1 MRNATRSF
9 ALLIALAFIALAP
22 AALLAAAKLPPP
34 ERLLK
39 LGDGQQRDGMLRFQP
54 VQMQADALEAAARE
68 GASLSV
74 PDPDGGTLN
83 FDHVSHVRHSDGV
96 LTWIGRTRGAPIG
109 REAVLTAGSGAVFGR
124 LPRPDGSVIFLET
137 VAGEPRLLLDDA
149 AAAGAS
155 SQDQS
160 PDVSRPPVEALQA
173 AGKERL
179 ARSAPVDRVQA
190 DPPTVDILLAYSP
203 GLASYVGGDAA
214 VRVLLQNRIDV
225 GNQAL
230 ANAQVQGRYRL
241 VATPRVDINDDEPN
255 NSALDLI
262 TNWKRTNASPIA
274 LHLAMLRHRHGA
286 DLVGLVR
293 RYFNPASASCGN
305 GWIGGYLGSN
315 IANSVDYGYFTASH
329 GTDNG
334 FFCADRT
341 IAHEI
346 GHNLGQNHDIEN
358 ANNTRDGA
366 HTYSHGYRESPAGL
380 QGFYT
385 VMAYGT
391 GGQRSSLT
399 YSNPAVT
406 RSDCANLPCGTAE
419 ADVARSLNLTIPVVA
434 AWIRAADGTERD
446 IAGSQGS
453 FDVSLSGL
461 PALTNARWRAEFSGP
476 GRITVTGPTVAPAGA
491 ALTARVNWDALP
503 GFPGTAL
510 AVRLVVES
518 SPGVRAGEQV
528 LQLTRREFLPA
539 PRALREGVPTQVAVP
554 AWNRTVEE
562 NRLYFVAPPHA
573 RTVRIR
579 VDAPVD
585 VDIYARAATDVTAE
599 SPLIGPGTARGNP
612 LVFDAGSSLGKEI
625 VISPPAGTGPTR
637 YMVTLAR
644 ANTGTLGYAT
654 ATVTASVTA
663 TDPAPA
669 FRSGQ
674 YYNPQRSGHGVFV
687 DFAGSQWVAVWYTYL
702 QDGTPTWYYAQG
714 PAPAAGGTGTWSAP
728 LLRVGWNGSATA
740 ATEVGEIIVT
750 PVSATSM
757 QFSYNLDGDS
767 GSEPLVRLGGTG
779 CPTSSGAAL
788 DATGH
793 WYSPAQSGF
802 GYSAQYEPDQEIYL
816 SYLYDAAG
824 VARWLIG
831 AKPWNEALSQVNLEQ
846 IAGSCPTCGLAAT
859 TSRATGQ
866 LTRILGTNVDG
877 KRGLTQVGVNAT
889 LLAPL
894 SGSWSQNR
902 ATEPLSARKNC
913 L

>member
-1 MRNATRSF
+1 MRDAMQRF
-9 ALLIALAFIALAP
+9 ALPIVIACVGLSP
-22 AALLAAAKLPPP
+22 AALFAAGKPSEP

-39 LGDGQQRDGMLRFQP
+39 LGGGQQRDGMLRFQP

-68 GASLSV
+68 GGSLSV
-74 PDPDGGTLN
+74 PDPDGGTLS
-83 FDHVSHVRHSDGV
+83 FDHVAHTRHDDGM

-109 REAVLTAGSGAVFGR
+109 REAVLTTGSGAVFGR
-124 LPRPDGSVIFLET
+124 LPRPDGSILYLET
-137 VAGEPRLLLDDA
+137 LAGQTRLMLDDA
-149 AAAGAS
+149 AATGAS
-155 SQDQS
+155 SEDLS
-160 PDVSRPPVEALQA
+160 HDVRRPPLEALRA
-173 AGKERL
+173 AGKSRL
-179 ARSAPVDRVQA
+179 ASTAPVDRSQSEL
-190 DPPTVDILLAYSP
+190 PTVDVMLAYSP

-230 ANAQVQGRYRL
+230 TNGQVQGRYRL
-241 VATPRVDINDDEPN
+241 VATPRVDINDTEPN
-255 NSALDLI
+255 SGALDLI
-262 TNWKRTNASPIA
+262 TNWKGPTASPLA

-305 GWIGGYLGSN
+305 GWVGGYLGSN

-341 IAHEI
+341 IAHEM

-358 ANNTRDGA
+358 AENKRDGA
-366 HTYSHGYRESPAGL
+366 HTYSHGYRESPPGL

-385 VMAYGT
+385 VMAYGAS
-391 GGQRSSLT
+391 GQRPSLT
-399 YSNPAVT
+399 YSNPNVT
-406 RSDCANLPCGTAE
+406 RSDCANQPCGTAE
-419 ADVARSLNLTIPVVA
+419 ADVARSLNLTLPVVA
-434 AWIRAADGTERD
+434 GWIKAADGTQRD
-446 IAGSQGS
+446 IAGTRGS
-453 FDVSLSGL
+453 FDVPLTGL
-461 PALTNARWRAEFSGP
+461 PALTNARWRAEFTGP
-476 GRITVTGPTVAPAGA
+476 GRITVTGPSVAPAGA
-491 ALTARVNWDALP
+491 AISARVNWDALP
-503 GFPGTAL
+503 GFPGTPL
-510 AVRLVVES
+510 AVRVVVES
-518 SPGVRAGEQV
+518 SPGVRAGELN
-528 LQLTRREFLPA
+528 LQLTRREFVPA
-539 PRALREGVPTQVAVP
+539 PRALREGVATQVAVP
-554 AWNRTVEE
+554 SWNRTVEE
-562 NRLYFVAPPHA
+562 SRLYFVAPPHA

-585 VDIYARAATDVTAE
+585 VDIYARAATDVSAD
-599 SPLIGPGTARGNP
+599 SPLIGPGSARGNP
-612 LVFDAGSSLGKEI
+612 LVQDIGSSLSKEI
-625 VISPPAGTGPTR
+625 VISPPVGAIPTR
-637 YMVTLAR
+637 YMITLAR
-644 ANTGTLGYAT
+644 ANSGTLGYAT

-663 TDPAPA
+663 TNPAPA

-687 DFAGSQWVAVWYTYL
+687 DFADSQWVAVWYTYL
-702 QDGTPTWYYAQG
+702 EDGTPTWYYAQG
-714 PAPAAGGTGTWSAP
+714 PAPAPGGTGTWSAP
-728 LLRVGWNGSATA
+728 LLRVGWSGSATH

-767 GSEPLVRLGGTG
+767 GSEALVRLGGTG
-779 CPTSSGAAL
+779 CPSSSGAAL

-793 WYSPAQSGF
+793 WYSPTQSGF

-831 AKPWNEALSQVNLEQ
+831 AKPWNEAATQVNLEQ

-866 LTRILGTNVDG
+866 LTRSLGTNADG
-877 KRGLTQVGVNAT
+877 KRGLAQVGVNAT

-894 SGSWSQNR
+894 SGSWSQSR